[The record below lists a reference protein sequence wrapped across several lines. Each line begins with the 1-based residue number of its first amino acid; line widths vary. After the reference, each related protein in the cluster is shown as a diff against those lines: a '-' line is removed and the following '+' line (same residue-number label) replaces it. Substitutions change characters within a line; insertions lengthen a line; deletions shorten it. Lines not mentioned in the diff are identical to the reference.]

1 MQTQSSAQL
10 VLSRW
15 LPAAAGLLI
24 FLAIPVQAIPLSEY
38 HRHIKQAVT
47 ALDTLVQSDETEDTT
62 AYAARE
68 THTIES
74 VRQVLPKTESVDWNG
89 TEVSVDNA
97 WLHQELD
104 KYRNLAAPERFS
116 SMERIKQRLQAI
128 DERIT
133 EIERPGTAP
142 GATKAENRQRL
153 EEILARSEYT
163 RQIKQESA
171 ITRLLREFAKWIENL
186 FPKPKAMSPGT
197 ANWFSAIA
205 QILVF
210 GLAIGVI
217 IFVIR
222 LFLPRLLRG
231 RVRKKEAKAKARII
245 MGERIDPDKTAVDLL
260 AEAEALARNGELR
273 AAIRKAYI
281 ALLVEMGD
289 RKIISLA
296 QYKTNRDYLR
306 AVRNVEHLYVNVKEL
321 TDSFERH
328 WYGLATA
335 TENDWLAFRST
346 YKQALPK

>member
-1 MQTQSSAQL
+1 MHTRTSGQL
-10 VLSRW
+10 VLSRC
-15 LPAAAGLLI
+15 LLAAAGLLI
-24 FLAIPVQAIPLSEY
+24 FLALPVQAIPLSEY

-47 ALDTLVQSDETEDTT
+47 ALDTLAQSDETEDATT
-62 AYAARE
+62 YAGRE
-68 THTIES
+68 TQTIEI
-74 VRQVLPKTESVDWNG
+74 VRQVLPKSESVDWNG
-89 TEVSVDNA
+89 TEVSVDNS

-104 KYRNLAAPERFS
+104 KYRNLSAVEKVA
-116 SMERIKQRLQAI
+116 SMARIKQRLQAI
-128 DERIT
+128 DERVT
-133 EIERPGTAP
+133 EIEKPGTAP
-142 GATKAENRQRL
+142 ATNKAENSQRL
-153 EEILARSEYT
+153 REILSRSEYA
-163 RQIKQESA
+163 RQIKEESA
-171 ITRLLREFAKWIENL
+171 ITRLLREFSKWFENL
-186 FPKPKAMSPGT
+186 FPKPKGMSPG
-197 ANWFSAIA
+197 AASWFSGIA
-205 QILVF
+205 QIVVF
-210 GLAIGVI
+210 VVALGVI

-222 LFLPRLLRG
+222 LFLPRLLRSRG
-231 RVRKKEAKAKARII
+231 RKKEAKAKARII

-346 YKQALPK
+346 YKQALSK